1 MDQITNKYFI
11 SFLELVH
18 KKNGQ
23 VISKENDY
31 ISSHHKLIVLCQD
44 NHKFEICLNNLK
56 KDRWC
61 PQCSTRKME
70 RYTKQVA
77 ITILDKNFLKIRPDW
92 LKNKEG
98 NNLELDMYNDELKL
112 AIEYNGIQHYKY
124 CEFFHK
130 STEDFNKRVEDD
142 KLKAE
147 LCKLNKIDLI
157 VVPYTEKPKDFLLTE
172 FNKRNLKLFNLDKDI
187 IIKNELIEKLELIV
201 NDKNGNI
208 LTKPTD
214 IVTRNDTIQIRCHK
228 GHTWE
233 TKVGKIL
240 SGSYCHTCGFEVSD
254 ETKLKISTK
263 MKEYNQS
270 VEGKLKKEQRD
281 EPMSY
286 DLIKKSI
293 KKSIKYIELKTYKN
307 YFKSSLTKTK
317 EDIKEIKMKYRKK
330 AKVYKE

>member
-61 PQCSTRKME
+61 SQCSTRKME

-112 AIEYNGIQHYKY
+112 AIEIM
-124 CEFFHK
+124 EF
-130 STEDFNKRVEDD
+130 STIN
-142 KLKAE
+142 
-147 LCKLNKIDLI
+147 
-157 VVPYTEKPKDFLLTE
+157 
-172 FNKRNLKLFNLDKDI
+172 
-187 IIKNELIEKLELIV
+187 IV
-201 NDKNGNI
+201 NFF
-208 LTKPTD
+208 TS
-214 IVTRNDTIQIRCHK
+214 Q
-228 GHTWE
+228 
-233 TKVGKIL
+233 
-240 SGSYCHTCGFEVSD
+240 
-254 ETKLKISTK
+254 
-263 MKEYNQS
+263 
-270 VEGKLKKEQRD
+270 
-281 EPMSY
+281 
-286 DLIKKSI
+286 
-293 KKSIKYIELKTYKN
+293 LKTLIN
-307 YFKSSLTKTK
+307 GPYF
-317 EDIKEIKMKYRKK
+317 
-330 AKVYKE
+330 